1 MIYTV
6 CDGLGAAG
14 GACQITASL
23 VDPPAPSARPV
34 AGPGTFNRGVR
45 LTLAGAHGAP
55 LFPARWPEFELALAN
70 ARHGCLA
77 RTAGPHGWAAD
88 VALPVLGTRIGAV
101 SGMVAALTGGAC
113 LALALGPS
121 LWPGP
126 SVPAPLAWGRSAF
139 AALAALLCGALLW
152 PPVVVARQWL
162 DPGPASTRL
171 NVSLRRRL
179 RGLRAPS
186 RLPAAMQFDF
196 LIHAEGA
203 TTAPLAAMTL
213 SGESIGLSAY
223 LAGVAA
229 IVDSGRGPRS
239 TPWQLRLSRDIG
251 AMGRSWVASAS
262 LDASGRLGSVGAIP
276 EKLLLISALHSKTR
290 GAAGGP
296 SPSPSAA
303 ARVGPATRAVWA
315 FDDANEVR
323 ESWKRLTG
331 DYSMQRCPNSV
342 EGCQVWRADDGRL
355 EFVFAETVDAL
366 ADWLHP
372 RHRWSLRARLAALV
386 ATPILF
392 LQVPQPADPS
402 SRIDCVTASQ
412 MVSGQAL
419 QPTALADV
427 VHLPLATGEV
437 ASCHLSI
444 TAIGFP
450 GPAALSILG
459 DRDGSFALPP
469 DGAQSAITPARA
481 HDRAVF
487 AGAVVAFVILP
498 PGRGAGAWLTVALRN
513 RAGRARHTAVFVH
526 PADVPVPA
534 PAAANRG
541 DAPRGGTP

>member
-6 CDGLGAAG
+6 CDGLGAE
-14 GACQITASL
+14 GAACRITASL
-23 VDPPAPSARPV
+23 VDPPAPTARLV
-34 AGPGTFNRGVR
+34 AGPGTFRSGVR

-55 LFPARWPEFELALAN
+55 SFPSLAPEFESALAN
-70 ARHGCLA
+70 ARHSCLA

-88 VALPVLGTRIGAV
+88 VVLPALGTRIGVV
-101 SGMVAALTGGAC
+101 SGLVAALTGGAC

-126 SVPAPLAWGRSAF
+126 SVPGPLTWGRSAF

-152 PPVVVARQWL
+152 PAAAVARQWL
-162 DPGPASTRL
+162 DPAPASTRL

-179 RGLRAPS
+179 RDLRAPS

-196 LIHAEGA
+196 VIHAHGA
-203 TTAPLAAMTL
+203 TASRLAAMTL

-229 IVDSGRGPRS
+229 VVDSGRRSRS
-239 TPWQLRLSRDIG
+239 TPWQQRLSRDIG
-251 AMGRSWVASAS
+251 EARRSWVASAS
-262 LDASGRLGSVGAIP
+262 MDANGSLSSVDAIP
-276 EKLLLISALHSKTR
+276 DKLQLIWALHRATK
-290 GAAGGP
+290 GAGGGHPP
-296 SPSPSAA
+296 SPDAA

-315 FDDANEVR
+315 FDDAYKVR
-323 ESWKRLTG
+323 QSWVRLTG
-331 DYSMQRCPNSV
+331 DSMQRCWSRV
-342 EGCQVWRADDGRL
+342 GGCQVWRADDGRL
-355 EFVFAETVDAL
+355 EFVFAENVDAL

-372 RHRWSLRARLAALV
+372 RHRSSLRARLAALV

-392 LQVPQPADPS
+392 LQAPQPADPS
-402 SRIDCVTASQ
+402 SRIDCVTVSQ

-419 QPTALADV
+419 QPTAFADV
-427 VHLPLATGEV
+427 IHLPLATGEV